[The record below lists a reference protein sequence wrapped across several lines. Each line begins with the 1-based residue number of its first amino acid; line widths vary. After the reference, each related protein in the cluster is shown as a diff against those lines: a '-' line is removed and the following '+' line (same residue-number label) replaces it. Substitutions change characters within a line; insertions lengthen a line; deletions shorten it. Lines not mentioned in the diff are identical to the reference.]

1 MWQDFKEKC
10 LKAGIIA
17 VTQEIHDE
25 MVQIYGTV
33 GQCIKDNK
41 ESLLMEVGGDWD
53 WNTYIDHVNRMGD
66 DHKEFISEYNGGSKK
81 TVCLN
86 DISIVALAKTLKV
99 LVVSMEAPVTAAS
112 TKKLR
117 IPDVCALEAVEHLRF
132 NKFLRKEKLKF

>member
-1 MWQDFKEKC
+1 MTKKYCFDTSGISNPLETMPEDIHESMWQDFKEKC

-81 TVCLN
+81 Q
-86 DISIVALAKTLKV
+86 
-99 LVVSMEAPVTAAS
+99 
-112 TKKLR
+112 
-117 IPDVCALEAVEHLRF
+117 CA
-132 NKFLRKEKLKF
+132 